1 MYFANAL
8 APAFERKATA
18 GMFRVFSSQVDS
30 PDDSENAAKQESRVP
45 VLIQLKPNAL

>member
-18 GMFRVFSSQVDS
+18 GMFRILSF
-30 PDDSENAAKQESRVP
+30 PRKRESRVC
-45 VLIQLKPNAL
+45 VG